1 MINGSMFM
9 VDTIGWQV
17 CMTEY
22 RRKILSTLASMK
34 RLLETARVPNRV
46 NIRGYLDLTR
56 DIVMDMIQP
65 LHGDPERLFLLPRFQ
80 VYMDKNEARLQK
92 GLETVKYQIDAFDTL
107 ALINGR
113 KGLERVCLHLKMR
126 LYYDDLTLLD

>member
-1 MINGSMFM
+1 MFM

-113 KGLERVCLHLKMR
+113 KGLERVCLHLKMQ
-126 LYYDDLTLLD
+126 LCYDDLTLLD